1 MAEKDLDFGKR
12 LERYIF
18 EAGLS
23 KKRLADMIVVSP
35 SAIGAYINEGRI
47 PEAPILLK
55 IAQSLNISME
65 ELLTGKKVGY
75 PPREEKPL
83 KVSEEESPIYND
95 KGDPELKEILRY
107 FIDNPQDKKFCL
119 KMIRGK
125 KDIKEAVEGF
135 VSNNLM
141 KEEG

>member
-1 MAEKDLDFGKR
+1 MADKDIEFGKR

-18 EAGLS
+18 EAGINN
-23 KKRLADMIVVSP
+23 KKLAEKIGVSP
-35 SAIGAYINEGRI
+35 STIGNYTEGRI

-65 ELLTGKKVGY
+65 ELLTGKKVRY
-75 PPREEKPL
+75 PLIEEIPL
-83 KVSEEESPIYND
+83 KIAEETAIFNNV
-95 KGDPELKEILRY
+95 KGDPELEEILRY
-107 FIDNPQDKKFCL
+107 FLENPQDKKFCL
-119 KMIRGK
+119 KMIKGK

-135 VSNNLM
+135 VSKNLI